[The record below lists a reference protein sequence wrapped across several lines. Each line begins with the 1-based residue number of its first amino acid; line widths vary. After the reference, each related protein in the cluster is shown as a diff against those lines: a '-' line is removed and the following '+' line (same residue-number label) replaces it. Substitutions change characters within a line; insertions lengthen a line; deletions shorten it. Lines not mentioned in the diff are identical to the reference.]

1 MENRRGF
8 PPRDD
13 EGGNG
18 AGARA
23 AASGAMARNLKRAGS
38 ETGAPGAS
46 ILHPLPSIIFFLFT
60 LSGFYLVTSYCALAG
75 SGAAGFAAV
84 GSAAAGFGTS
94 AATELV

>member
-8 PPRDD
+8 PRRDG

-18 AGARA
+18 AGAPVSA
-23 AASGAMARNLKRAGS
+23 FGTMARNLKRAGS
-38 ETGAPGAS
+38 ETGAPAAS

-60 LSGFYLVTSYCALAG
+60 LNGFCLVTIYGALAG
-75 SGAAGFAAV
+75 G
-84 GSAAAGFGTS
+84 AAAGGGTS